1 MPATSAPT
9 VVLMGMM
16 GSGKSSVGR
25 ALAGLTGWRYLD
37 NDELVRAVSGRAAE
51 DIDAAEGEA
60 TLHAV
65 EAEALRHALEM
76 PGPLIVGAAAWVV
89 AHPPSMELL
98 RSGPVVVYLR
108 ARPETLRERIGAGD
122 GRRRD
127 ATDLAWLEA
136 RAAERDD
143 AYQALAHISVDTD
156 SLEPAAVAHV
166 ILAALDD
173 DAPTR

>member
-1 MPATSAPT
+1 
-9 VVLMGMM
+9 
-16 GSGKSSVGR
+16 
-25 ALAGLTGWRYLD
+25 
-37 NDELVRAVSGRAAE
+37 VSGHGAE

-65 EAEALRHALEM
+65 EAEALRHALAM

-98 RSGPVVVYLR
+98 RGGPLVVYLR
-108 ARPETLRERIGAGD
+108 ARPETLRERIGAGG

-127 ATDLAWLEA
+127 ATDLAWLQA

-156 SLEPAAVAHV
+156 SLEPVAVARV
-166 ILAALDD
+166 ILAALNG
-173 DAPTR
+173 DALTH